1 MFCMINQDFSTRNIV
16 FGKMQKAYGMM
27 QNERCKIFIH
37 LRKKS
42 DLIILAQM
50 KRVITIINKEEAYT
64 YDELDFLEKE
74 LLPLVSVNGQKV
86 AAGQVIS
93 SLKASL
99 ENQKNSAAIFF
110 MPQNTFNIF
119 SLIQG
124 DNSICK
130 IEKEN
135 IEALYNTFALIDN
148 FEKHPIYTHLQKKIK
163 TLNEYLQQ
171 GNAVTPTVI
180 TADNFSEME
189 IE

>member
-1 MFCMINQDFSTRNIV
+1 MHNKR
-16 FGKMQKAYGMM
+16 A
-27 QNERCKIFIH
+27 EIFLY

-50 KRVITIINKEEAYT
+50 SRKITIIKKEEAYT
-64 YDELDFLEKE
+64 YDEVSFLEEKA
-74 LLPLVSVNGQKV
+74 LPLIADEKQKEATGEV
-86 AAGQVIS
+86 LS
-93 SLKASL
+93 RLKASL
-99 ENQKNSAAIFF
+99 ESQKNSAAIFF

-135 IEALYNTFALIDN
+135 IEALYSTFALIADCDN
-148 FEKHPIYTHLQKKIK
+148 KPIYKHLQKKVQ

-189 IE
+189 VE

>member
-1 MFCMINQDFSTRNIV
+1 MLS
-16 FGKMQKAYGMM
+16 GKMQGYRGMM
-27 QNERCKIFIH
+27 QNNGCKIFLY

-42 DLIILAQM
+42 DLIRLTQM
-50 KRVITIINKEEAYT
+50 KRQVTIIQKEEAYT
-64 YDELDFLEKE
+64 YDEVALLEEK
-74 LLPLVSVNGQKV
+74 LLPLIADEEQKKSTGEV
-86 AAGQVIS
+86 LS
-93 SLKASL
+93 SLKESL
-99 ENQKNSAAIFF
+99 ENQKTSAAIFF

-135 IEALYNTFALIDN
+135 IEALYSAFALIADCDN
-148 FEKHPIYTHLQKKIK
+148 KPIYKHLQKKVQ

-189 IE
+189 VE